1 MSTWYSK
8 FLVIINEEL
17 SPYTVGLLLILFLT
31 YYYRK
36 SVSSEFRRLFPLLI
50 YWPIS
55 EFVGIA
61 TRREYVSNTH
71 VHHVYT
77 VVYYLLLIYYFYPL
91 LKAEKG
97 MKFYFIASS
106 ILLFAFTVLN
116 AMLFQPFMVAMPTN
130 AIMFHCLFILVIAL
144 FSFKQMLA
152 NPIPTLLRY
161 KSQFWISTGLL
172 IFNSWVFFFFAL
184 HAYFLRIG
192 GDYPRSFLNIPS
204 IFAFVMLLLFLLAFW
219 AEVKT
224 NQFRHEHSAK

>member
-1 MSTWYSK
+1 MPTWYSK
-8 FLVIINEEL
+8 LLALINEEL
-17 SPYTVGLLLILFLT
+17 SPYTAGLLLILFLT

-36 SVSSEFRRLFPLLI
+36 SVSREFRRLFPLLI

-61 TRREYVSNTH
+61 TRREFISNTH

-77 VVYYLLLIYYFYPL
+77 VVYYLLLVYYFYPL

-97 MKFYFIASS
+97 MKVYFIASC
-106 ILLFAFTVLN
+106 ILLFTFTVLN
-116 AMLFQPFMVAMPTN
+116 AILFQPLMAEMPTN

-152 NPIPTLLRY
+152 NPIPTPLRY
-161 KSQFWISTGLL
+161 QSQFWISAGLL
-172 IFNSWVFFFFAL
+172 IFNSCVFFFFAL

-192 GDYPRSFLNIPS
+192 GEYPRFFLNIPG

-224 NQFRHEHSAK
+224 NQFRHEHSTK